1 MNKAQI
7 INEILVGMEDKG
19 VTLENLSFDG
29 DYKLKINDLD
39 VEFSDDG
46 SQATIYYEEEQEGK
60 RVGSVIEELA
70 QEVVALLP
78 VEVWEAGQIVENE
91 FLCEEGSRLVS
102 SAWNY
107 DNFYLLDEQT
117 YSLDYEDSYTTAE
130 LKEKGWKRVYRS
142 F

>member
-1 MNKAQI
+1 MAKEQI
-7 INEILVGMEDKG
+7 IKDILVRMEDKG

-78 VEVWEAGQIVENE
+78 VEVWEAGQLVENE
-91 FLCEEGSRLVS
+91 LLGGERRRLVT
-102 SAWNY
+102 SAWYY
-107 DNFYLLDEQT
+107 DNFNLLKEET
-117 YSLDYEDSYTTAE
+117 YDLEYGYTYTTAE
-130 LKEKGWKRVYRS
+130 LKEKGWKKVYRS